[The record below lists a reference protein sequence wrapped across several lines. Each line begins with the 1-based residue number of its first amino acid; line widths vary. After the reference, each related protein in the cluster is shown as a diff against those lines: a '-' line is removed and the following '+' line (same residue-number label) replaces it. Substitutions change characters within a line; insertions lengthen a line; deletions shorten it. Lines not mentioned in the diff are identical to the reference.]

1 MDTQTVLEDAATA
14 GFSLQESYVARQ
26 DVWAWRRGDD
36 LRHPCF
42 LSERE
47 AVSWTADRLRRIA
60 VFE

>member
-1 MDTQTVLEDAATA
+1 MDTIEEAAA
-14 GFSLQESYVARQ
+14 RGFTLHESYVAGR

-36 LRHPCF
+36 HRHPCF

-47 AVSWTADRLRRIA
+47 ALSYMADRLRHIA